1 MRHRVSSL
9 SKSSAASA
17 PSQQTV
23 TEFAEHGKVEA
34 GVGQVQTHKVLPVDP
49 SPDRLGGLAISQMFA
64 KLQNRHQGQAPWGQS
79 GVAPRRK
86 QRGKVLGLE
95 NRAQVIPQGEIRMAF
110 GKGGMRNTSGLLGNG
125 ANGLRAQGHHGGPSV
140 NRVEA

>member
-1 MRHRVSSL
+1 ML
-9 SKSSAASA
+9 
-17 PSQQTV
+17 
-23 TEFAEHGKVEA
+23 AELHKRDE
-34 GVGQVQTHKVLPVDP
+34 GQPP
-49 SPDRLGGLAISQMFA
+49 R
-64 KLQNRHQGQAPWGQS
+64 GQP

-86 QRGKVLGLE
+86 QRGKVLVLE
-95 NRAQVIPQGEIRMAF
+95 NRAPVIPQGEIRMAF